1 MDGLDDNL
9 TFHHLSGVYQLGATG
24 FSAGF
29 SVASDAFGIG
39 RGDFLCWNHYHDY
52 FIWNDSFQPDERPIE

>member
-1 MDGLDDNL
+1 MTILLSIIYLAFISLGLP
-9 TFHHLSGVYQLGATG
+9 G